1 MLVVIVFGA
10 CINTQRICI
19 CLFVEAITDLESFF
33 NCNVHMH
40 MKQNSVRV
48 TEIKLLYHFMGVMC

>member
-1 MLVVIVFGA
+1 M
-10 CINTQRICI
+10 
-19 CLFVEAITDLESFF
+19 DLESVFF